1 MKNGKLVATLG
12 AVALV
17 AAVGLGSTLAY
28 LSDST
33 NTVENTFTLGNVS
46 FGEDPDL
53 GLALVE
59 HEVTLNDTPYTIG
72 NDAKGTDH
80 NDYKKVTPG
89 EVLPKDPTVF
99 IGETSEDAWLYVRVS
114 KSADFSSIEWNTD
127 DFEVLDIE
135 DDDYFYL
142 RKTTVAKA
150 GKNYNIFKT
159 VTVDKDMDG
168 MIKDENGNDIAC
180 VLRLDDIEIQAAMVQ
195 AAGLTDENGN
205 PTAEA
210 QATALGLFE

>member
-59 HEVTLNDTPYTIG
+59 HEVTLNDTTYTIA
-72 NDAKGTDH
+72 NDAKWTDH

-114 KSADFSSIEWNTD
+114 KSADFSDIAWNEDLFT
-127 DFEVLDIE
+127 VISE
-135 DDDYFYL
+135 DDNYFYL
-142 RKTTVAKA
+142 RKNTVAKA
-150 GKNYNIFKT
+150 GESYNIFKT
-159 VTVDKDMDG
+159 VTVDKNMDG

-180 VLRLDDIEIQAAMVQ
+180 VLRLDDIVIQAAMVQ

-205 PTAEA
+205 PTTEA
-210 QATALGLFE
+210 QTTALGLFE

>member
-59 HEVTLNDTPYTIG
+59 HEVTLNDTTYTIA
-72 NDAKGTDH
+72 NDAKWTDH

-114 KSADFSSIEWNTD
+114 KSADFSDIAWNEDLFT
-127 DFEVLDIE
+127 VISE
-135 DDDYFYL
+135 DDNYFYL
-142 RKTTVAKA
+142 RKNTVAKA
-150 GKNYNIFKT
+150 GESYNIFKT
-159 VTVDKDMDG
+159 VTVDKNMDG

-180 VLRLDDIEIQAAMVQ
+180 VLRLDDIVIQAAMVQ

-205 PTAEA
+205 PTTEA
-210 QATALGLFE
+210 QTTALSLFE